1 VRAVVTGG
9 AGFIGSHLVDALVA
23 RGDEVTVVD
32 DLSTGRPENV
42 PPRARL
48 VEHDVREPFEA
59 EADVVFHLA
68 AQADVGTSVERPAF
82 DAEVNV
88 VGTVNALE
96 AARRSGARVVFTSTG
111 GAIYGDVD
119 APAAEDAPLRPVSPY
134 GIAKL
139 AGEAYLEGWRR
150 VHGAPGVVLRLA
162 NVYGPRQSAALEG
175 GVIAIFLSRLAAGE
189 EIVIFG
195 DGGQTRDFVN
205 VGDVVRALLLAAER
219 DTGVFNVGT
228 GVETAVEA
236 LYELCRDVVGK
247 DGASRHGPPR
257 PGDARRSVLD
267 VALAARELDWR
278 PEIELAAGLRATW
291 EATAGDTD

>member
-23 RGDEVTVVD
+23 RGDDVTVVD

-42 PPRARL
+42 SPRARL

-111 GAIYGDVD
+111 GAIYGDVE

>member
-1 VRAVVTGG
+1 
-9 AGFIGSHLVDALVA
+9 
-23 RGDEVTVVD
+23 
-32 DLSTGRPENV
+32 
-42 PPRARL
+42 
-48 VEHDVREPFEA
+48 
-59 EADVVFHLA
+59 
-68 AQADVGTSVERPAF
+68 
-82 DAEVNV
+82 
-88 VGTVNALE
+88 
-96 AARRSGARVVFTSTG
+96 
-111 GAIYGDVD
+111 
-119 APAAEDAPLRPVSPY
+119 
-134 GIAKL
+134 
-139 AGEAYLEGWRR
+139 

-219 DTGVFNVGT
+219 HTGVFNVGT